1 MIIIGE
7 KLNGSI
13 PSVAKAIAE
22 RDADLIRE
30 RARMQAEA
38 GATFLD
44 VCASVEEAVEVET
57 LKWMID
63 LVQEVTDTPICVD
76 SPSARSCVA
85 AIPFCKRPGLINS
98 VSLEG
103 DKIDTIFPVIAD
115 TDWECVALL
124 CDNDGIPDS
133 VERRMKIFFGI
144 MEKAKQYGIAPSRLH
159 IDPLVV
165 TLGTD
170 QTALTVFA
178 DCCRR
183 IKYEYPEIHITS
195 GLSNISFGLPVRKNI
210 NQAFMVLAMNAGMDS
225 AIVDPTNKNM
235 IGMIYATNALLERDE
250 YCLQYIDK
258 FGNKASE
265 EAAQPAPASPL
276 DEKMQKVFKLTQDGK
291 NKEIGQ
297 AVQEA
302 LDAGC
307 DPTAI
312 LNDAM
317 IGAMAVV
324 GDNFKKEIIFVPQM
338 LAAARAM
345 KAGVEVL
352 KPYLATGEAG
362 SAGTIILG
370 TVAGDLHDI
379 GKNLVGM
386 MFESAGFEVID
397 LGVDVPIQTFIDEVN
412 KHKEASIV
420 ALSALLT
427 TTMPSLRDTVAAL
440 LSQPFRSRIK
450 IMVGGA
456 PISQEFADEIGADAY
471 TEDAASAAECA
482 KKYAESGFC
491 AKAAAGEFDQVSVK
505 GEESVTAGAEDKE
518 KNIAMTDAQTKSEPD
533 AEETPEDDSY
543 ETSETNGTWVRR
555 PLHEAPHFVK
565 DKVYLSKIQ
574 LPKPGEGYKV
584 NMEAAKEKFRN
595 YWAHKNTGRPLMCV
609 IARRPEVEQYSDGTP
624 VEGGYL
630 DQICQGKYYN
640 MPEEL
645 KWKDMEDKYQNPQ
658 RIVDRYRYFC
668 QTHAFLGESFPNLNI
683 DFGPGS
689 LASYLGS
696 EIGFKED
703 TVWFNKCLDGWDGV
717 PKLTFDPENKWFKK
731 HLQLAKDCQALAGD
745 DFYVDMPDLMEN
757 IDVLA
762 SLRGAQ
768 DILFDLLDEPEMI
781 GERIQE
787 VTDIYYEYY
796 DRFYDVIKD
805 EEGGNAY
812 TVFQIWGPGRT
823 VKLQC
828 DFSAMMSPEDFRK
841 YIQPSLR
848 SQSENVDHVLYHLD
862 GPAAIKHM
870 DALMEI
876 EGIDALQWTSGDAG
890 PDGTLPDWDVIY
902 DKAIAAGKSI
912 WVKVY
917 SGEFE
922 DWIRNVD
929 RIVNKY
935 GSHSLFL
942 LFPEMSM
949 EQAAYLLDYA
959 DRNWSD
965 VKGTFVESLGR

>member
-30 RARMQAEA
+30 RARMQTDA

-565 DKVYLSKIQ
+565 DKVDLSKIQ

>member
-13 PSVAKAIAE
+13 PSIAKAIAE
-22 RDADLIRE
+22 KDADLIRE

-44 VCASVEEAVEVET
+44 VCASVEEDVEVET

-297 AVQEA
+297 VVQEA

-565 DKVYLSKIQ
+565 DKVDLSKIQ

-609 IARRPEVEQYSDGTP
+609 IARRPEVERYSDGTP

>member
-22 RDADLIRE
+22 KDADLIRE

-345 KAGVEVL
+345 KVGVEVL

-565 DKVYLSKIQ
+565 DKVNLSKIQ

-848 SQSENVDHVLYHLD
+848 SQSENVDHELYHLD

>member
-22 RDADLIRE
+22 KDADLIRE

-276 DEKMQKVFKLTQDGK
+276 DEKMQKVFKLTPDGK

-427 TTMPSLRDTVAAL
+427 TTMPSLRDTVSAL

-565 DKVYLSKIQ
+565 DKVDLSKIQ

-645 KWKDMEDKYQNPQ
+645 KWKDMEDKYQDPQ

-703 TVWFNKCLDGWDGV
+703 TVWFNKCLDSWDGV

>member
-30 RARMQAEA
+30 RAKKQAEA

-44 VCASVEEAVEVET
+44 VCASVEEDVEVET

-76 SPSARSCVA
+76 SPSAKSCVA
-85 AIPFCKRPGLINS
+85 AIPFCKRPGLVNS

-103 DKIDTIFPVIAD
+103 NKIDTIFPVIAD

-133 VERRMKIFFGI
+133 VERRMKVFHGI
-144 MEKAKQYGIAPSRLH
+144 MEKAKEYNIAPSRLH

-165 TLGTD
+165 TLSTD

-178 DCCRR
+178 ECCRQ
-183 IKYEYPEIHITS
+183 IKAEYPDIHITS
-195 GLSNISFGLPVRKNI
+195 GLSNISFGLPTRKNI

-250 YCLQYIDK
+250 YCLDYIDK
-258 FGNKASE
+258 FKDKPAQ
-265 EAAQPAPASPL
+265 EAALVAEAKELTPAE
-276 DEKMQKVFKLTQDGK
+276 EKMQAVFKATENGK
-291 NKEIGQ
+291 NKEIGKC
-297 AVQEA
+297 VQEA

-312 LNDAM
+312 LNDGM

-324 GDNFKKEIIFVPQM
+324 GENFKKEIIFVPQM

-345 KAGVEVL
+345 KEGVEVL

-362 SAGTIILG
+362 SAGKIILG

-397 LGVDVPIQTFIDEVN
+397 LGVDVPIERFIEVVKEN
-412 KHKEASIV
+412 KDANIV

-440 LSQPFRSRIK
+440 LKQPFRPRIK

-471 TEDAASAAECA
+471 TEDAASAAEQA
-482 KKYAESGFC
+482 KKYADSGFC
-491 AKAAAGEFDQVSVK
+491 AKAAAGEF
-505 GEESVTAGAEDKE
+505 
-518 KNIAMTDAQTKSEPD
+518 PD
-533 AEETPEDDSY
+533 VEVAEE
-543 ETSETNGTWVRR
+543 
-555 PLHEAPHFVK
+555 EAPAEENEEEAPAVHVEKPLEVK
-565 DKVYLSKIQ
+565 FDKSTVDISKVK
-574 LPKPGEGYKV
+574 LPGPGEGYKL
-584 NMEAAKEKFRN
+584 NWKETKEKFTN
-595 YWAHKNTGRPLMCV
+595 YWQHKNTGRPLMCV
-609 IARRPEVEQYSDGTP
+609 IARRPEVEQFSDGTP

-640 MPEEL
+640 MPKEL
-645 KWKDMEDKYQNPQ
+645 YWKDMEDKYQNAE
-658 RIVDRYRYFC
+658 RIVARYRYFC
-668 QTHAFLGESFPNLNI
+668 DTHAFLGESFPNLNI

-689 LASYLGS
+689 TAAYLGS
-696 EIGFKED
+696 DIGFKED
-703 TVWFNKCLDGWDGV
+703 TVWFKKCLDGWDGV

-731 HLQLAKDCQALAGD
+731 HLQLAKDCRALAKD

-768 DILFDLLDEPEMI
+768 DTLFDLLDEPEKV
-781 GERIQE
+781 GQRIQE
-787 VTDIYYEYY
+787 VTDVYYDYY

-805 EEGGNAY
+805 KDGGNAY

-828 DFSAMMSPEDFRK
+828 DFSAMMAPEDFRK

-848 SQSENVDHVLYHLD
+848 TQSENVDHVLYHLD

-929 RIVNKY
+929 RIVKKY

-949 EQAAYLLDYA
+949 EQAVYLLDYA
-959 DRNWSD
+959 DKNWSD
-965 VKGTFVESLGR
+965 VKGTFCESLGR

>member
-22 RDADLIRE
+22 KDADLIRE

-44 VCASVEEAVEVET
+44 VCASVEEDVEVET

-297 AVQEA
+297 VVQEA

-317 IGAMAVV
+317 IGTMAVV

-565 DKVYLSKIQ
+565 DKVDLSKIQ

-609 IARRPEVEQYSDGTP
+609 IARRPEVERYSDGTP

-645 KWKDMEDKYQNPQ
+645 KWKDMDDKYQDPQ

-703 TVWFNKCLDGWDGV
+703 TVWFNKCLDSWDGV

>member
-22 RDADLIRE
+22 KDADLIRE

-297 AVQEA
+297 VVQEA

-440 LSQPFRSRIK
+440 LEQPFRSRIK

-565 DKVYLSKIQ
+565 DKVDLSKIQ

-609 IARRPEVEQYSDGTP
+609 IARRPEVERYSDGTP

>member
-22 RDADLIRE
+22 KDADLIRE

-297 AVQEA
+297 VVQEA

-565 DKVYLSKIQ
+565 DKVDLSKIQ

-609 IARRPEVEQYSDGTP
+609 IARRPEVERYSDGTP